1 MYETHKHTNNFL
13 VNLDRKPDHPIV
25 NSGTRLVGFL
35 IMEFWAPYGDFKVS
49 TRTDITF
56 TITVPTESVANRVL
70 DDGPS
75 NIAGDYLAIHK
86 WPLHLTFEEIL
97 AYWVQM
103 HGVSLEDFSFENV
116 HIFGNPFME
125 VIVVDD
131 PLACLDGVH
140 DFL

>member
-25 NSGTRLVGFL
+25 NSGTRL
-35 IMEFWAPYGDFKVS
+35 APYGDFKVS

-56 TITVPTESVANRVL
+56 TITVPIESVANRVL
-70 DDGPS
+70 DDGTS

-86 WPLHLTFEEIL
+86 WPLHLTFEEIPV
-97 AYWVQM
+97 YWVQM
-103 HGVSLEDFSFENV
+103 HGVSLEDFSSENV
-116 HIFGNPFME
+116 HIFGNPFVE